1 MGTCLSEQV
10 LKNTLKD
17 QAVMVKALELFHYQ
31 ILTEQTVAAAAAAAA
46 MESKQAPVCPKG
58 YG

>member
-31 ILTEQTVAAAAAAAA
+31 ILTEQTVAAAAAA

>member
-31 ILTEQTVAAAAAAAA
+31 ILTVQTVAAAAAAAA

>member
-31 ILTEQTVAAAAAAAA
+31 ILTVQTVAAAAAAA

>member
-31 ILTEQTVAAAAAAAA
+31 ILTVQTVAAAAAA

>member
-31 ILTEQTVAAAAAAAA
+31 ILTEQTVAAAAAAA